1 MGGSMSRSQRKFYI
15 VLHAVRMQCEGMLV
29 TLCSHFDPDM
39 EDNESANIGER
50 VAYEYLSI
58 CTV

>member
-1 MGGSMSRSQRKFYI
+1 MSRSQRKFYI